1 MISTNN
7 IQKCYEVLLKVI
19 KNIFCISEHDEN
31 CSKCSLCHLIDIQ
44 NLPSLKVIEP
54 DGNFIKK
61 EQILDLKYF
70 FSKESQYTK
79 ENIYIIKNAE
89 KMNKES
95 ANTMLKFLEEP
106 EGSVIGFFL
115 TSKLDN
121 VLLTIQS
128 RCQHL
133 EVNFANNPNEE
144 LGISEEDYNKYVT
157 IIKEYLQKIEVEKT
171 DLILYNK
178 EYLSAFSK
186 DEIKIIFQII
196 LNIYKEVLNKKILKD
211 EENIELGYLKSKSM
225 ENLKQKVNLLI
236 NLLQEINYNVNEG
249 LLLDKFII
257 KMEEINNEVL

>member
-1 MISTNN
+1 M
-7 IQKCYEVLLKVI
+7 
-19 KNIFCISEHDEN
+19 
-31 CSKCSLCHLIDIQ
+31 
-44 NLPSLKVIEP
+44 IEP

-89 KMNKES
+89 RMNKES

-133 EVNFANNPNEE
+133 EMNFANNPYEE
-144 LGISEEDYNKYVT
+144 LGISEEDYNKYLS

-178 EYLSAFSK
+178 EYLSELS
-186 DEIKIIFQII
+186 
-196 LNIYKEVLNKKILKD
+196 KD
-211 EENIELGYLKSKSM
+211 EENRELDYLKSKSV

>member
-1 MISTNN
+1 M
-7 IQKCYEVLLKVI
+7 
-19 KNIFCISEHDEN
+19 
-31 CSKCSLCHLIDIQ
+31 
-44 NLPSLKVIEP
+44 IEP

-89 KMNKES
+89 RMNKES

-133 EVNFANNPNEE
+133 EVNFANNSYED
-144 LGISEEDYNKYVT
+144 LGISEEDYTKYVSVVE
-157 IIKEYLQKIEVEKT
+157 EYLQKVEVEKT

-178 EYLSAFSK
+178 EYLSDFSK
-186 DEIKIIFQII
+186 DEIKVILKIT
-196 LNIYKEVLNKKILKD
+196 LNIYIEALNKKILKD
-211 EENIELGYLKSKSM
+211 EENLKLDYLKSKSV